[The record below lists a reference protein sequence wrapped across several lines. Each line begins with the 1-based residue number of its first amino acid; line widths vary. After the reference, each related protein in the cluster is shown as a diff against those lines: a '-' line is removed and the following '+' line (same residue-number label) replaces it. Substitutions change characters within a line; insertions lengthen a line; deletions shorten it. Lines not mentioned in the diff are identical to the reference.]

1 MVVNY
6 KHNAAIHRPQAAT
19 KRSLGHLATW
29 GPVCG
34 VGAGDRPILHP
45 PNLHNGLQ
53 GLPAP
58 LLPLRGWG
66 GHCPNW
72 PLLLSQVSIRFD
84 LGGPSYLLL
93 WWCYQEHEE
102 DKCPFHPVEGTG
114 WGRCSFTRKQHPSL
128 TICRRAGTGGM
139 FSGPARLPPVLHPT
153 HRLLSLLSPV
163 GSPAEHLLRRPGSLL
178 PGVSPQHMEPDPIF
192 RRHVGMSAGS
202 HELPGIPRPGIQ
214 EAGRTQF
221 RQADAD
227 RPRSEL
233 PGLRTS

>member
-6 KHNAAIHRPQAAT
+6 KHNAAIHRPQAAA

-58 LLPLRGWG
+58 LLPLWGWG

-102 DKCPFHPVEGTG
+102 DKCPFHPVEGTW

-128 TICRRAGTGGM
+128 TVCRRAGTGGV
-139 FSGPARLPPVLHPT
+139 FSGPRGFP
-153 HRLLSLLSPV
+153 
-163 GSPAEHLLRRPGSLL
+163 SPASNAQAPFSRLQWGVQLSISRGGLGACCL
-178 PGVSPQHMEPDPIF
+178 VSPHHTEPDPIF

-214 EAGRTQF
+214 EAGRTQL